1 MYTIDLPGFG
11 ESEIGLPLG
20 VYDVCEIINKF
31 VIEMNINNPI
41 IIGHSYGGR
50 IAIIYASKYEVDK
63 LILVSSA
70 GIKQKLKISKRLKI
84 KVYKTLKKCHLPVKM
99 GSKDYQSAD
108 NVKKIMLI
116 NAVNTDL
123 KEEMNNINT
132 PTLLIYGKLDK
143 VTPLELA
150 YDIKNNIKD
159 STLIEID
166 DCGHFPY
173 LERPN
178 IFNLILRSF
187 LMGEVDV

>member
-1 MYTIDLPGFG
+1 
-11 ESEIGLPLG
+11 
-20 VYDVCEIINKF
+20 
-31 VIEMNINNPI
+31 
-41 IIGHSYGGR
+41 
-50 IAIIYASKYEVDK
+50 
-63 LILVSSA
+63 
-70 GIKQKLKISKRLKI
+70 
-84 KVYKTLKKCHLPVKM
+84 M
-99 GSKDYQSAD
+99 GSKDYQNAD
-108 NVKKIMLI
+108 NVKKIMLV

-173 LERPN
+173 IERPN

-187 LMGEVDV
+187 LMNVLASVRTDYILLLQSDK